1 MRAEIFTRGQISCPR
16 RNTRTQKDA
25 PMGAPFLLPDAS
37 SQSSSMQMSSYL
49 SLPIFRSCMAV
60 S

>member
-1 MRAEIFTRGQISCPR
+1 MRAEIFTRGKISRPR

-25 PMGAPFLLPDAS
+25 PVGASFLLPDA

>member
-1 MRAEIFTRGQISCPR
+1 MRAEIFYARPNSPPAPEYAHAKR
-16 RNTRTQKDA
+16 RPGRSVFFY
-25 PMGAPFLLPDAS
+25 FLF
-37 SQSSSMQMSSYL
+37 QSSSIQMSSYL